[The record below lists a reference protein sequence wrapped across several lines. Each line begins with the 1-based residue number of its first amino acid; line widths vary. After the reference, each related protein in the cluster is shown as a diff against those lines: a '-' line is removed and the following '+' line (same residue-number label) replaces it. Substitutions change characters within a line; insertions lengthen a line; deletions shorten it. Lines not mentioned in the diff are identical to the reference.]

1 MGLRIGLRIGLLYSR
16 FASMPQ
22 ALWAALRADGH
33 DVIRPEDLHI
43 RTPMSAEDMAHFARL
58 AAPDVI
64 FCPFLKEVVPPEVC
78 ERTTT
83 WIPHPGIRG
92 DRGPSSLSWAI
103 LEGAPRWGLTMV
115 RAEPARAA
123 DELDGGNV
131 GPWRE
136 FAMPTG
142 ANMGEVYAQHI
153 IPAAIDCA
161 YEILA
166 QMAVDPAYSGVPLA
180 SFGLAAVGRH
190 RPALGQDRLA
200 FTWDDRPDQ
209 ILRHIRAAP
218 FGVRTELGDQPVN
231 AYDAHPHDVTGD
243 RSKRLG
249 TRADRPGQLLAHRD
263 GAVLVATGAGGAV
276 WIGHAKVKR
285 GDGGQG
291 LKLPAIHAVGAQLAG
306 VGESVLPV
314 GRLPGPHLR
323 GRPLPP
329 RGPGGMALRRA
340 LQRRRLDGVLRPA
353 TGRAAV
359 RRQPGHQRDRPG
371 RRQCRLEQRDPPR
384 GHRGRR

>member
-1 MGLRIGLRIGLLYSR
+1 
-16 FASMPQ
+16 
-22 ALWAALRADGH
+22 
-33 DVIRPEDLHI
+33 
-43 RTPMSAEDMAHFARL
+43 
-58 AAPDVI
+58 
-64 FCPFLKEVVPPEVC
+64 
-78 ERTTT
+78 
-83 WIPHPGIRG
+83 
-92 DRGPSSLSWAI
+92 
-103 LEGAPRWGLTMV
+103 MV
-115 RAEPARAA
+115 RAEPARAT